1 MAVRRDTRTGR
12 WFFRATVTHADG
24 TSERLSG
31 TPGALGPYHDLAN
44 SKIGAQEAEGR
55 AIAAARKGKAM
66 AGPSEQKAEGEKK
79 QELPTFSEWFH
90 GRFWT
95 EHVIAQD
102 NKPSEVESKQSIM
115 KIHLEPMFGS
125 KRLDEIDI
133 GAINRFRAS
142 LLQKKLS
149 KKRINNILAVLSK
162 ALRYADD
169 VELIKAPRKIGLF
182 KVERPEIEAWDL
194 EQYARIL
201 VAAKK
206 EGPAVY
212 AAACLAGEAGLRV
225 GEVKGLRWREDV
237 DMVAKTITV
246 NQQVRRGIAGTP
258 KGRTRRS
265 IPMTPTLY
273 EALRSLE
280 VVREGYVVL
289 DHIGRGETGRAKC
302 EENVVKR
309 LMERLCRKAG
319 LPESGWH
326 RLRHSF
332 GTHAAMFG
340 VNPWRLMTWMGHK
353 RVDETMLY
361 VHVAEQHHR
370 EIPSALVTA
379 GAREIDP
386 DRRVLVMLSERC
398 SAWQQ
403 IGSRHEKTHESRLT
417 LVG

>member
-1 MAVRRDTRTGR
+1 MPSRRDPRTGR
-12 WFFRATVTHADG
+12 WYFRATVAHTDG
-24 TSERLSG
+24 TKERVFG
-31 TPGALGPYHDLAN
+31 TPGVPGPYQDLAS
-44 SKIGAQEAEGR
+44 SKIGAQEAEHR
-55 AIAAARKGKAM
+55 AISAALAGRAM
-66 AGPSEQKAEGEKK
+66 AGSVEQKKEV
-79 QELPTFSEWFH
+79 LPTFREWFH

-102 NKPSEVESKQSIM
+102 NKPSEVESKLSIM
-115 KIHLEPMFGS
+115 KIHLEPEFGS
-125 KRLDEIDI
+125 MRLDEIEV
-133 GAINRFRAS
+133 GAINRFRA
-142 LLQKKLS
+142 LLLTKELS

-182 KVERPEIEAWDL
+182 KVERPEIEAWEL

-201 VAAKK
+201 AAAKK
-206 EGPAVY
+206 EGAAVY

-225 GEVKGLRWREDV
+225 GEIKALRWREDV
-237 DMVAKTITV
+237 DMVAKSITV
-246 NQQVRRGIAGTP
+246 NQQMRRGITGTP
-258 KGRTRRS
+258 KGRTRRTV
-265 IPMTPTLY
+265 PMTATLY
-273 EALRSLE
+273 EALRAME
-280 VVREGYVVL
+280 VVREGFVVL
-289 DHIGRGETGRAKC
+289 DHIGRGQQGRAKH

-309 LMERLCRKAG
+309 LMNRICRLAG

-361 VHVAEQHHR
+361 VHLAEQHR
-370 EIPSALVTA
+370 RDVPTPVLKA
-379 GAREIDP
+379 GARELDP
-386 DRRVLVMLSERC
+386 DLRILAMLGERC
-398 SAWQQ
+398 SAWQPR
-403 IGSRHEKTHESRLT
+403 GSEKRKTHENLVA

>member
-1 MAVRRDTRTGR
+1 MRV
-12 WFFRATVTHADG
+12 
-24 TSERLSG
+24 
-31 TPGALGPYHDLAN
+31 
-44 SKIGAQEAEGR
+44 
-55 AIAAARKGKAM
+55 
-66 AGPSEQKAEGEKK
+66 
-79 QELPTFSEWFH
+79 
-90 GRFWT
+90 
-95 EHVIAQD
+95 
-102 NKPSEVESKQSIM
+102 
-115 KIHLEPMFGS
+115 HLEPEFGS
-125 KRLDEIDI
+125 MRLDEIDI

-169 VELIKAPRKIGLF
+169 VSLIAAPRKIGLL

-201 VAAKK
+201 AAAKQ
-206 EGPAVY
+206 ESQAIY

-237 DMVAKTITV
+237 DMVARTVTV
-246 NQQVRRGIAGTP
+246 NQQMLRGVVGTP
-258 KGRTRRS
+258 KGRTRRT
-265 IPMTPTLY
+265 IPMTATLY
-273 EALRSLE
+273 EALRALE

-302 EENVVKR
+302 QENVVKR

-319 LPESGWH
+319 LPEQGWH

-353 RVDETMLY
+353 RIDETMLY
-361 VHVAEQHHR
+361 VHVAEQHQR
-370 EIPSALVTA
+370 EIPSALLEA
-379 GAREIDP
+379 GATEINP
-386 DRRVLVMLSERC
+386 DRRVLAMLSERC

-403 IGSRHEKTHESRLT
+403 IGSRHEKTHETRLN

>member
-1 MAVRRDTRTGR
+1 
-12 WFFRATVTHADG
+12 
-24 TSERLSG
+24 
-31 TPGALGPYHDLAN
+31 
-44 SKIGAQEAEGR
+44 
-55 AIAAARKGKAM
+55 M
-66 AGPSEQKAEGEKK
+66 AGSAEQTKEV
-79 QELPTFSEWFH
+79 LPTFTEWFH

-102 NKPSEVESKQSIM
+102 NKPSEVESKLSIM
-115 KIHLEPMFGS
+115 KIHLEPEFGS
-125 KRLDEIDI
+125 MRLDEIDI
-133 GAINRFRAS
+133 GSLNRFRAQ
-142 LLQKKLS
+142 LLGKELS

-182 KVERPEIEAWDL
+182 KVERPEIEAWEL

-201 VAAKK
+201 AAAKK

-212 AAACLAGEAGLRV
+212 AGVCLAGEAGLRV
-225 GEVKGLRWREDV
+225 GEIKALRWREDV

-246 NQQVRRGIAGTP
+246 NQQMRRGVTGTP
-258 KGRTRRS
+258 KGRTRRTV
-265 IPMTPTLY
+265 PMTPTLY
-273 EALRSLE
+273 EALSAME
-280 VVREGYVVL
+280 VVRDGYVVL
-289 DHIGRGETGRAKC
+289 DHIGRGETGRAKH
-302 EENVVKR
+302 EENVIKR
-309 LMERLCRKAG
+309 LMKRICRLAG

-361 VHVAEQHHR
+361 VHLAEQHRR
-370 EIPSALVTA
+370 EIPPAVLKA

-386 DRRVLVMLSERC
+386 DERILAMLDARS
-398 SAWQQ
+398 SAAWQPR
-403 IGSRHEKTHESRLT
+403 GSEKRKTHENRMA

>member
-1 MAVRRDTRTGR
+1 M
-12 WFFRATVTHADG
+12 
-24 TSERLSG
+24 SG
-31 TPGALGPYHDLAN
+31 TPGSAGPYADLAN
-44 SKIGAQEAEGR
+44 SKVGAQEAERR
-55 AIAAARKGKAM
+55 AIAAALAGKAM
-66 AGPSEQKAEGEKK
+66 AGSAERKEEEQKK
-79 QELPTFSEWFH
+79 QLPTFSEWFH

-125 KRLDEIDI
+125 MRLDEIDI
-133 GAINRFRAS
+133 GAINRFRAT

-169 VELIKAPRKIGLF
+169 VALITAPRKIGLF

-206 EGPAVY
+206 EGAATY
-212 AAACLAGEAGLRV
+212 AAVCLAGEAGLRV

-246 NQQVRRGIAGTP
+246 NQQMRRGVTGTP
-258 KGRTRRS
+258 KGRTRRTV
-265 IPMTPTLY
+265 PMTETLY
-273 EALRSLE
+273 EALRAME

-289 DHIGRGETGRAKC
+289 DQIGRGQTGRAKC

-361 VHVAEQHHR
+361 VHVAEHRR
-370 EIPSALVTA
+370 EIPSGVLKA
-379 GAREIDP
+379 GARELDP
-386 DRRVLVMLSERC
+386 DRRILAMLSERC

-403 IGSRHEKTHESRLT
+403 RGSTNEKTHENRLV